1 MPLTR
6 WAKYLNHPSG
16 PSPGH
21 TCTITPHKVQARL
34 PLLRE
39 LLIASKGTCY
49 LFSLP
54 PSAAEAPAKSCL
66 KFWSGLLSISMD
78 WRNPRTLVSI
88 RMAVMSTQVQRA
100 TSSHRLSHP
109 FLLTH
114 PCSPYSAPSSHLLL
128 LPKVFFPSGSV
139 PHPLAHLC
147 PSRCDPLLSTLTLL
161 FGEGETENPAKPGVG
176 THHGIQE
183 TRGQRAA
190 ISKRIPK
197 GKTD

>member
-1 MPLTR
+1 M
-6 WAKYLNHPSG
+6 
-16 PSPGH
+16 
-21 TCTITPHKVQARL
+21 QARL

-128 LPKVFFPSGSV
+128 LPKVFVPSGSV

-147 PSRCDPLLSTLTLL
+147 PSPCDPLLSGLILL
-161 FGEGETENPAKPGVG
+161 FGETDREPSQTWAEDGDPSWTLGDRVARESRKLPREY
-176 THHGIQE
+176 
-183 TRGQRAA
+183 QRVRWRL
-190 ISKRIPK
+190 KLRLH
-197 GKTD
+197 